1 MAGSR
6 RVSKLCSVAGVAFLT
21 LTGSAFAGGSL
32 KDEPKAE
39 REFTYS
45 FTLTGTSDYVFRGVS
60 QSDNDPT
67 IQGSF
72 GIGYGIFYAGIWAT
86 GIDWTSDPD
95 ANIEADYYAGIKP
108 TWGKATFDF
117 GVIYYDYPGAWNGY
131 DLLEL
136 KAGVSGEIV
145 DKLSGSATFYYSPD
159 YKDKEWGVYEFGL
172 AYALPKLHVFDPSI
186 SGLYGY
192 VDDYN
197 GGTSYGYWNAG
208 LSLAVEKLTFDLR
221 YWDTDLNAGE
231 CLGYTGNNTNLCDE
245 RFVFSATLALP

>member
-1 MAGSR
+1 MAESR
-6 RVSKLCSVAGVAFLT
+6 RVSKLCSVAGVAFLA

-86 GIDWTSDPD
+86 GIDWTSDKD
-95 ANIEADYYAGIKP
+95 ANIETDFYAGIKP

-117 GVIYYDYPGAWNGY
+117 GVIYYDYPGASNG
-131 DLLEL
+131 
-136 KAGVSGEIV
+136 
-145 DKLSGSATFYYSPD
+145 
-159 YKDKEWGVYEFGL
+159 
-172 AYALPKLHVFDPSI
+172 
-186 SGLYGY
+186 
-192 VDDYN
+192 
-197 GGTSYGYWNAG
+197 
-208 LSLAVEKLTFDLR
+208 
-221 YWDTDLNAGE
+221 
-231 CLGYTGNNTNLCDE
+231 
-245 RFVFSATLALP
+245 